1 MMIFKAGSR
10 YFAASS
16 VIANACRSDYDQ
28 VMAISFQCPQGHK
41 LSCSEE
47 RAGLKGKCPKCGS
60 IFQVPQ
66 LVPPTDEP
74 HGDTDGSAAGGDGDS
89 FLRSLG
95 GGTELTSS
103 ESGTAIGKRPE
114 SEQYA
119 DFTGTGDSG
128 TLAPAHDEPAEEPIA
143 EPAHEPADIE
153 PAAPEP
159 VEETAR
165 EESIMFLCP
174 SGHKLN
180 APKSLQGKPGKCP
193 HCGEKFLVPVL
204 EELAEAEE
212 ADDFLASLSDAP
224 PANEQTPAESTE
236 TPPET
241 LATGSGFFAG
251 LAQEDEFAMGMAES
265 SSQAMALLFSRLWAD
280 RGETGVLELYLKG
293 GEILTP
299 RWYAPQLSQ
308 NTYGMFAFIDA
319 DGSHTLTAV
328 QWDAIERIAL
338 RGMQSLPD
346 GVFEE

>member
-1 MMIFKAGSR
+1 
-10 YFAASS
+10 
-16 VIANACRSDYDQ
+16 
-28 VMAISFQCPQGHK
+28 
-41 LSCSEE
+41 
-47 RAGLKGKCPKCGS
+47 
-60 IFQVPQ
+60 VPQ

-74 HGDTDGSAAGGDGDS
+74 HGEPAGGDGDS
-89 FLRSLG
+89 FLRSLA

-103 ESGTAIGKRPE
+103 ESGTAIGKRRE
-114 SEQYA
+114 AEQYV
-119 DFTGTGDSG
+119 DFTGAGDSG
-128 TLAPAHDEPAEEPIA
+128 TSAPAHEEPLAEPASEEPAPPAPAEEP
-143 EPAHEPADIE
+143 
-153 PAAPEP
+153 
-159 VEETAR
+159 VR
-165 EESIMFLCP
+165 EESSVFLCP

-204 EELAEAEE
+204 EELTDANE
-212 ADDFLASLSDAP
+212 ADNFLAALSDAP
-224 PANEQTPAESTE
+224 PAIEQAPADSTE
-236 TPPET
+236 APPEAP
-241 LATGSGFFAG
+241 ATGSGFFAG
-251 LAQEDEFAMGMAES
+251 LAQEDEFAMGMAET
-265 SSQAMALLFSRLWAD
+265 SSQAMAMLFSRLWAD

>member
-1 MMIFKAGSR
+1 
-10 YFAASS
+10 
-16 VIANACRSDYDQ
+16 
-28 VMAISFQCPQGHK
+28 MAISFQCPQGHK

-66 LVPPTDEP
+66 IIPPADEP
-74 HGDTDGSAAGGDGDS
+74 HGEAEGDSGDGDS
-89 FLRSLG
+89 FLRSLA

-103 ESGTAIGKRPE
+103 ESGTAIGKRRE
-114 SEQYA
+114 ADHYA
-119 DFTGTGDSG
+119 DFTGAGESG
-128 TLAPAHDEPAEEPIA
+128 TSSSAHDEPIA
-143 EPAHEPADIE
+143 EPAHEPADNE
-153 PAAPEP
+153 PAAPTGDDESP
-159 VEETAR
+159 R

-180 APKSLQGKPGKCP
+180 APKSLEGKPGKCP

-204 EELAEAEE
+204 QELEDANE
-212 ADDFLASLSDAP
+212 ADNFLASLSDAP
-224 PANEQTPAESTE
+224 ATDDRQLPSHTEEQAA
-236 TPPET
+236 PPDVI
-241 LATGSGFFAG
+241 APGSGFFAG
-251 LAQEDEFAMGMAES
+251 LAQQDEFAMGMAET
-265 SSQAMALLFSRLWAD
+265 SSQAMAMLFSRLWAD

-338 RGMQSLPD
+338 RGMQSLPE